1 MGQELSEGKD
11 IWFTE
16 EDNYSHNRLLI
27 KITKADR

>member
-16 EDNYSHNRLLI
+16 EDNYSHNRLI